1 MRVDE
6 RMTKNVKCCSAG
18 DSLAEAA
25 RLLWEHDCGCA
36 PVVDG
41 NGRLQG
47 ILTDRDICMAAYT
60 TGRGLHELHVADI
73 MARNI
78 ATARPQESLQQAEM
92 IMRAR
97 GVRRLPVVNEQH
109 RVVGM
114 LSCNDLCRWVDDGG
128 SNGSQHHDA
137 VHLVGTLATV
147 GRPRAAAKAD
157 TDAQGP
163 PAPPPPLVSEPRAS
177 AGSHTPLTPGKHGR
191 LPR

>member
-6 RMTKNVKCCSAG
+6 RMTKNVRCCNTG

-36 PVVDG
+36 PVVDDEG
-41 NGRLQG
+41 QLLG
-47 ILTDRDICMAAYT
+47 IVTDRDICMAAYT

-73 MARNI
+73 MARNL
-78 ATARPQESLQQAEM
+78 ATARPQESLHQAEL

-97 GVRRLPVVNEQH
+97 GVRRLPVVDERH

-147 GRPRAAAKAD
+147 GRPRVAAKAD
-157 TDAQGP
+157 TDAFIG
-163 PAPPPPLVSEPRAS
+163 PPPPSALRVPEPRVPS
-177 AGSHTPLTPGKHGR
+177 GSR
-191 LPR
+191 